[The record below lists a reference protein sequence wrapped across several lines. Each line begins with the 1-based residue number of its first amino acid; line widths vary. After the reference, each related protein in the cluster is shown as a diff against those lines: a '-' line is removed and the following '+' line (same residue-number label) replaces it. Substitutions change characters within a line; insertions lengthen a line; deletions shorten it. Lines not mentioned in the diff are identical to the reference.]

1 MLLFPVYES
10 VIFKTYKLDY
20 NLQINLTLY
29 NRFLFKNCVCWLHFC
44 QLGGIYMKGYEKER
58 VG

>member
-29 NRFLFKNCVCWLHFC
+29 NRFLFKNCVC
-44 QLGGIYMKGYEKER
+44 
-58 VG
+58 

>member
-20 NLQINLTLY
+20 NLQINLALH
-29 NRFLFKNCVCWLHFC
+29 NRFLFKKYVC
-44 QLGGIYMKGYEKER
+44 
-58 VG
+58 